1 MEPCLIGKVRDEFG
15 WMSNMSPHPITHEGI
30 VYPRAEHLFQCMRY
44 FVPEEL
50 ARKMLR
56 SDVRA
61 DQVEFDFFRLASEI
75 QEAIRAEKNPMKA
88 KMIAK
93 GGKNLPYMTVKPLSE
108 QDIRNMKMILR
119 LKLGQHSVLR
129 DKLLATGLRPIIED
143 CTRRQRGSALF
154 WGAARQDDDTWKG
167 ENWLGRL
174 WMQERFRLANDVFRK
189 KAEGPGIAD
198 ALKEFQANP
207 GPEDPLPG
215 A

>member
-1 MEPCLIGKVRDEFG
+1 
-15 WMSNMSPHPITHEGI
+15 MSNMSPHPITHEGI

-56 SDVRA
+56 SDVQA

-93 GGKNLPYMTVKPLSE
+93 SGKNLPYMTVRPLGE
-108 QDIRNMKMILR
+108 QDLRNMKVILR
-119 LKLGQHSVLR
+119 LKLDQHPTLQA
-129 DKLLATGLRPIIED
+129 KLQATGSRPIIED
-143 CTRRQRGSALF
+143 CTRRARGSGMF
-154 WGAARQDDDTWKG
+154 WGAARQEDGTWVG

-174 WMQERFRLANDVFRK
+174 WMQERYSLLNGVFRK
-189 KAEGPGIAD
+189 KAEEPGIAD
-198 ALKEFQANP
+198 ALKEFQANLN
-207 GPEDPLPG
+207 PEDPLPG